1 VLKKCEENNMV
12 RVFALALAAC
22 FYLQP
27 GITFAQDAAK
37 QLVGTWKLTS
47 APSKFDG
54 GDTNEG
60 FGPNPKGRLV
70 LTSDGHFIV
79 IITRADRAPAKN
91 SDEKAALLDSMLAYS
106 GKYTIDGDR
115 IMTRVDI
122 SHTEIFSGALQIQT
136 RFFSVEGDKLV
147 LSTGLIASSF
157 RPGQKVESV
166 LTWERER

>member
-1 VLKKCEENNMV
+1 MV

-47 APSKFDG
+47 APSTFDA
-54 GDTNEG
+54 GDTIEG

-70 LTSDGHFIV
+70 ITSEGHWIV
-79 IITRADRAPAKN
+79 IITRADRGPAKN

-147 LSTGLIASSF
+147 LRTGLIPSSI
-157 RPGQKVESV
+157 RPGQKS
-166 LTWERER
+166 

>member
-1 VLKKCEENNMV
+1 MV
-12 RVFALALAAC
+12 RFFILALSVC
-22 FYLQP
+22 FYLKP
-27 GITFAQDAAK
+27 DLLFAQDGAR
-37 QLVGTWKLTS
+37 QLVGTWKLIS
-47 APSKFDG
+47 APSKFEG
-54 GDTNEG
+54 GDTIEG

-79 IITRADRAPAKN
+79 IITRADRGPAKN

-115 IMTRVDI
+115 IINRVDI
-122 SHTEIFSGALQIQT
+122 SHTEIFKGALQVQT

-147 LSTGLIASSF
+147 LRTGLMASSY
-157 RPGQKVESV
+157 RPGQKVESI